1 MKDAAVKFIIIST
14 KRFTTIIKFK
24 FEFIVLLINAYIII
38 SAADL
43 FINYFINFVNFTLI
57 ILRKC

>member
-1 MKDAAVKFIIIST
+1 MKKAKFIISI
-14 KRFTTIIKFK
+14 KNFIIIIKFK

-38 SAADL
+38 SADL

-57 ILRKC
+57 ILKLC